1 MRITSSGEVG
11 IGTTSPADK
20 LEVQDGNIRIQT
32 ISNTDAKLILNPYSG
47 TIGTGYQWELVGK
60 NAAANY
66 NFQIRE
72 NGTPYLTIENSV
84 NGNTGNVG
92 IGTTSP
98 SYKLDVAASGGIRAG
113 GKTTYTKTF
122 SSGLNTSGELVAEI
136 TTGYNGASAL
146 FEFTCF
152 GGNAGCYQKVIW
164 SLYNASGTWYASN
177 PINEGTNHFDVAYS
191 SGEFTFKTRSGTQ
204 AYQPRVIVEAA
215 GDSIDNSYA

>member
-1 MRITSSGEVG
+1 MRITNGASASTGHIAFETSTGEKVR
-11 IGTTSPADK
+11 I
-20 LEVQDGNIRIQT
+20 LRDG
-32 ISNTDAKLILNPYSG
+32 S
-47 TIGTGYQWELVGK
+47 
-60 NAAANY
+60 
-66 NFQIRE
+66 
-72 NGTPYLTIENSV
+72 
-84 NGNTGNVG
+84 VG

-98 SYKLDVAASGGIRAG
+98 SYKLDVATSGGIRAG

-122 SSGLNTSGELVAEI
+122 STGLNTTGELVAEI

-152 GGNAGCYQKVIW
+152 GGGAGCYQKVVW

-177 PINEGTNHFDVAYS
+177 PINEGTNHYDVTYS

-204 AYQPRVIVEAA
+204 NYQPRVIVEAA

>member
-1 MRITSSGEVG
+1 MGNGGSSEYNHVNFTRAGGSNVG
-11 IGTTSPADK
+11 AIGWHSDNRFYIGGHPSFGSTAGNDVRVYGFGSNLHLGDNSNGDVLT
-20 LEVQDGNIRIQT
+20 VQ
-32 ISNTDAKLILNPYSG
+32 YS
-47 TIGTGYQWELVGK
+47 
-60 NAAANY
+60 
-66 NFQIRE
+66 
-72 NGTPYLTIENSV
+72 S
-84 NGNTGNVG
+84 GNVG
-92 IGTTSP
+92 IGTTNP

-122 SSGLNTSGELVAEI
+122 SSGLDTSGELVAEI

-177 PINEGTNHFDVAYS
+177 PINEGTNHFDVSYG

>member
-1 MRITSSGEVG
+1 MYNAGGGVGAGVRIGLGVG
-11 IGTTSPADK
+11 GTYSEK
-20 LEVQDGNIRIQT
+20 GHIR
-32 ISNTDAKLILNPYSG
+32 TDIVNGGAGRLFLGS
-47 TIGTGYQWELVGK
+47 
-60 NAAANY
+60 
-66 NFQIRE
+66 
-72 NGTPYLTIENSV
+72 NGTDRLIINEN
-84 NGNTGNVG
+84 GNVG
-92 IGTTSP
+92 IGTTTP
-98 SYKLDVAASGGIRAG
+98 SYKLDVATSGGVRAG

-122 SSGLNTSGELVAEI
+122 STGLNTSGELVAEI

-152 GGNAGCYQKVIW
+152 GGNAGCYQKVVW

-177 PINEGTNHFDVAYS
+177 PINEGTNHYDVTHS